1 MNCSIETVRIY
12 SDKTRVIFV
21 FGGMVLPAW
30 FGSLLVLEMEV
41 RLHTV
46 RATDF
51 LEDSTRLLASGLHT

>member
-1 MNCSIETVRIY
+1 
-12 SDKTRVIFV
+12 
-21 FGGMVLPAW
+21 MVLPAW